1 MDVLG
6 KMVLALFVP
15 ALLVLLFTRITFNR
29 YVALILAIALIAA
42 SVYAGYTSPPIIFV
56 IDAFSLTVGF
66 WLASKMKHNK
76 KDFNP

>member
-1 MDVLG
+1 MDVFG

-42 SVYAGYTSPPIIFV
+42 SVYAGYTSPPLIFV

-66 WLASKMKHNK
+66 WLASKMKHK
-76 KDFNP
+76 KDFNS

>member
-1 MDVLG
+1 MDVFG

-42 SVYAGYTSPPIIFV
+42 SVYAGYTSPPLIFV

-66 WLASKMKHNK
+66 WLASKMKHK
-76 KDFNP
+76 KESNT

>member
-1 MDVLG
+1 MDVFG

-42 SVYAGYTSPPIIFV
+42 SVYAGYTSPPLIFV

-66 WLASKMKHNK
+66 WLASKMKHK
-76 KDFNP
+76 KESI

>member
-1 MDVLG
+1 MDVFG

-42 SVYAGYTSPPIIFV
+42 SVYAGYTSPPTIFV

-66 WLASKMKHNK
+66 WLASKMKHK
-76 KDFNP
+76 KDFNS

>member
-1 MDVLG
+1 MDVFG

-42 SVYAGYTSPPIIFV
+42 SVYAGYTSPPSIFV

-66 WLASKMKHNK
+66 WLASKMKHK

>member
-1 MDVLG
+1 MDVFG
-6 KMVLALFVP
+6 KMMLALFLP

-42 SVYAGYTSPPIIFV
+42 SVYAGYTSTPTLYV

-66 WLASKMKHNK
+66 WLASKMKENK
-76 KDFNP
+76 DTL

>member
-1 MDVLG
+1 MDVFG

-66 WLASKMKHNK
+66 WLASKMKHK
-76 KDFNP
+76 KDFNS

>member
-1 MDVLG
+1 MDVFG
-6 KMVLALFVP
+6 KMMLALFVP

-42 SVYAGYTSPPIIFV
+42 SVYAGYTSPPLIFV

-66 WLASKMKHNK
+66 WLASKMKHK
-76 KDFNP
+76 KESI